1 MKGKQLRTFMADGKE
16 MSFNV
21 RYFQEMF
28 MKLARKENKGIVNY
42 EYEIADALFVDRTT
56 IHNWRM
62 NVNGPGDIEK
72 IQSLASFW
80 NIEYRCL
87 LMEAKSM
94 KTVETEKK
102 QILTESEKHA
112 LRNVYRAFLNYM
124 EAFDE
129 TTGFI
134 WNQDGSDYDIRN
146 AYVLYDKLKYGL
158 KYEYIDLKRTVYDEL
173 EQFVNG
179 TLSASLEG
187 SFNPEEETTEQVI
200 GAANEQYECWMNEFK
215 TIVDS
220 YLVE

>member
-1 MKGKQLRTFMADGKE
+1 MVDGKE

-72 IQSLASFW
+72 IQSLAEFW
-80 NIEYRCL
+80 NIKYENL
-87 LMEAKSM
+87 LVEAKGM
-94 KTVETEKK
+94 KTVETENKK
-102 QILTESEKHA
+102 LLAESEKTA

-129 TTGFI
+129 TTGFL
-134 WNQDGSDYDIRN
+134 WNLDGSDYDIRN
-146 AYVLYDKLKYGL
+146 AYVMYDRLKYAL
-158 KYEYIDLKRTVYDEL
+158 KYEYIDLKRTMYNEL

-187 SFNPEEETTEQVI
+187 SFNPEEETPEQI
-200 GAANEQYECWMNEFK
+200 MGDAERMYEYWMDEFK
-215 TIVDS
+215 AIIDS
-220 YLVE
+220 CLVE